1 MSKKKEYNI
10 NEINI
15 YDPIYYDNIMNEQI
29 ISGKIT
35 HKCDLV
41 FMIRRHEADR

>member
-15 YDPIYYDNIMNEQI
+15 YDPIYDNMMNEQI

-41 FMIRRHEADR
+41 FMDEET